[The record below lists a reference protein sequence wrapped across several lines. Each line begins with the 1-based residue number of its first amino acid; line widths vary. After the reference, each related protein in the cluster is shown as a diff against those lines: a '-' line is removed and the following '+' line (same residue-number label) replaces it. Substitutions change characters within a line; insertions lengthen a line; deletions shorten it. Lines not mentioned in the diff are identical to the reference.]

1 MVTAV
6 YVVAWF
12 KDQEISLA
20 MGLSQLTLLVSFLG
34 GWMIP
39 IIAEKQGI
47 GNAFGAGALACAIS
61 FCVACSLIYL
71 DNKAKKHDDKLKLQY
86 KKS

>member
-1 MVTAV
+1 
-6 YVVAWF
+6 
-12 KDQEISLA
+12 
-20 MGLSQLTLLVSFLG
+20 
-34 GWMIP
+34 MIP

-47 GNAFGAGALACAIS
+47 GNAFGAGALACAFS

-71 DNKAKKHDDKLKLQY
+71 DNKAKKHDDELKLQY